1 MSRLLASAL
10 LAGTLLAARAHPSQA
25 DENITISVR
34 IYNYA
39 NLDPGSLSEAQRRAA
54 TLFKHAG
61 LIVSWMPCPVSDG
74 CSQPLG
80 TGDIVLN
87 LLSDKAGRRLL
98 QSSETLGLAVPG
110 GSSRLGTA
118 YVFVK
123 KVDDLALTGR
133 FSVRSDIAR
142 AVVRAHVIAH
152 EIGHLLLGP
161 GAHSNDG
168 IMSWPWSSAVV
179 KRIADMNLFFRPEEA
194 RLMRER
200 LRGSALRGA
209 VHKPE

>member
-1 MSRLLASAL
+1 MNRLFPSAFLAGRLLIACADE
-10 LAGTLLAARAHPSQA
+10 SQG

-39 NLDPGSLSEAQRRAA
+39 NLDSRSLGEAQRRAA
-54 TLFKHAG
+54 ALLKRAG
-61 LIVSWMPCPVSDG
+61 LTVEWTPCPSSDG

-80 TGDIVLN
+80 SGDIVLN

-98 QSSETLGLAVPG
+98 QSSDTLGLAVPG
-110 GSSRLGTA
+110 GSTSLGTA

-123 KVDDLALTGR
+123 KTDDLALTGR
-133 FSVRSDIAR
+133 FSIRYEIAR
-142 AVVRAHVIAH
+142 AVVQAHVIAH

-161 GAHSNDG
+161 GSHSKDG
-168 IMSWPWSSAVV
+168 IMSWPWTNTVI
-179 KRIADMNLFFRPEEA
+179 KRIAEMNLFFRVEES

-200 LRGSALRGA
+200 LREYALRGA
-209 VHKPE
+209 VHKSE